1 MPELADDSRQTV
13 LAEAAALWA
22 AGDGEV
28 APPGDPGRAVGD
40 LPGFLA
46 AYYRLAETDD
56 LVTAGPRRVAAAA
69 AWHAALGASRPQGRA
84 AVAARESG
92 KTSLTGASTV
102 IDIVT
107 DDMPYLVDSVT
118 MELNRHLADI
128 RLIVHP
134 LLTVQRDVTG
144 VAHGTVQPNIGAEPP
159 AGTIQESW
167 IHVELTQAGDPAQLA
182 SDLRRVLD
190 DLRIAMEDQRRMRSA
205 ARELVVGLTDGD
217 PEQAEAGELLA
228 WLSAGH
234 FLFLGYREYDLA
246 GQGEAPALRPVPGT
260 GLGILRHD
268 GADSFAVTRPDERGD
283 GEDAKRLRPLVLAKS
298 STKSTVYRPSYLDY
312 VAVRIFGPDGEPV
325 SEHRFLGLYTQSAYT
340 ESITR
345 IPVLRRKLDLMLEAA
360 GLPADSHDG
369 KDPSRSSRATRARSC
384 SRSASPS

>member
-22 AGDGEV
+22 AGNGEV

-46 AYYRLAETDD
+46 AYYRLAETED
-56 LVTAGPRRVAAAA
+56 LTTAGPRRVAAVA

-92 KTSLTGASTV
+92 KTSLTGAGTV

-167 IHVELTQAGDPAQLA
+167 IHVELGHVGRSRPA
-182 SDLRRVLD
+182 RRGP
-190 DLRIAMEDQRRMRSA
+190 APG
-205 ARELVVGLTDGD
+205 AR
-217 PEQAEAGELLA
+217 
-228 WLSAGH
+228 
-234 FLFLGYREYDLA
+234 
-246 GQGEAPALRPVPGT
+246 
-260 GLGILRHD
+260 
-268 GADSFAVTRPDERGD
+268 
-283 GEDAKRLRPLVLAKS
+283 
-298 STKSTVYRPSYLDY
+298 
-312 VAVRIFGPDGEPV
+312 
-325 SEHRFLGLYTQSAYT
+325 
-340 ESITR
+340 
-345 IPVLRRKLDLMLEAA
+345 
-360 GLPADSHDG
+360 
-369 KDPSRSSRATRARSC
+369 
-384 SRSASPS
+384 